1 MSKSAN
7 LTLTKDWA
15 CFNLLAS
22 SWPSPWPPPP
32 AATSLDLDLSTF
44 RLTTFHECVDSN
56 NDVGF
61 HFQKYLRCSLP
72 NEERVKFFFS
82 LPNEDLLFHLAKN
95 VSYAFSN
102 TQKLYEGKNSK
113 RIFVRCSLRGWCW
126 NCDSFVRLGRRRY
139 NFVVARKVCACQHFF
154 STSSSLK
161 YAQTTLFV
169 AMKWNVGNGY
179 STQGKYLPTQLKLP
193 RTDTSCFARFARP
206 ICWWWINAKK
216 SSFLFLISF

>member
-72 NEERVKFFFS
+72 NEERVKIFF

-113 RIFVRCSLRGWCW
+113 RIFVRCSLRGWW
-126 NCDSFVRLGRRRY
+126 RNCDSFVRLGRRRY

-154 STSSSLK
+154 FNIIFVEVCTNNTVCSNEMKRGKWILYPGEVPTYPTKIATDRHELFCSLCSS
-161 YAQTTLFV
+161 
-169 AMKWNVGNGY
+169 
-179 STQGKYLPTQLKLP
+179 YLLMMDK
-193 RTDTSCFARFARP
+193 R
-206 ICWWWINAKK
+206 
-216 SSFLFLISF
+216 